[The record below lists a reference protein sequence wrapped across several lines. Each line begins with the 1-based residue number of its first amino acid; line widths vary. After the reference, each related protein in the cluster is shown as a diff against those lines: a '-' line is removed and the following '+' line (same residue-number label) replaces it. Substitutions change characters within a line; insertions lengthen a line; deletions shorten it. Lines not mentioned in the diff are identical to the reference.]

1 MIKKDEKRKNE
12 EESNTRTGNTRIAR
26 IDARMWSQNNWKI
39 LRKVK
44 IILVY
49 INAIIITLYF
59 LGPEDVWTQVTRA
72 EGLRFRF

>member
-12 EESNTRTGNTRIAR
+12 EESNTRTSNTR

-49 INAIIITLYF
+49 INAIIIRLYF